1 MITYS
6 YTQIAQYLACP
17 KRYRFRYLDGWQE
30 KDTRAAAVFGRV
42 FEHAL
47 GAYFRRQ
54 DANAVFFEEW
64 TKYRESKLEYAKGES
79 WDLMAHQAVQ
89 LLDRFA
95 QDNRVAIRQPA
106 RNLQVKYLRRLSDRS
121 EYVAYVDA
129 IGKLDGGHCL
139 VEWKTTSA
147 RYPDEIDQLYSLDQ
161 QLIAYSWISGIPDVS
176 LVVFVRKRFPEI
188 QYLRTTITDAQREEY
203 GWLVGQTIAQ
213 IEAGHFLAHSGVR
226 FPQNGCLS
234 CSFRGLCLHSP
245 ALISAQLNRS
255 PAGAALDW
263 IDELAC

>member
-17 KRYRFRYLDGWQE
+17 KKYRYRYLDGWQE
-30 KDTRAAAVFGRV
+30 KDTRAAAIFGRV

-47 GAYFRRQ
+47 GSYFRRL
-54 DANAVFFEEW
+54 DANAAFFEEW
-64 TKYRESKLEYAKGES
+64 ANYRESKLEYAKGES

-95 QDNRVAIRQPA
+95 QENRVAIRQPA

-129 IGKLDGGHCL
+129 IGEFGGSRSL

-147 RYPDEIDQLYSLDQ
+147 RYSDEIDQLYSLDQ
-161 QLIAYSWISGIPDVS
+161 QLIAYSWISGISDVA

-188 QYLRTTITDAQREEY
+188 QYLHTTISDAQREEY
-203 GWLVGQTIAQ
+203 GSLVEQTIWQ

-234 CSFRGLCLHSP
+234 CAFQGLCLNSP
-245 ALISAQLNRS
+245 ALISSQLNRS
-255 PAGAALDW
+255 SAGAQLDW

>member
-17 KRYRFRYLDGWQE
+17 KRYRYRYLDGWQE
-30 KDTRAAAVFGRV
+30 KETRASMVFGRV

-47 GAYFRRQ
+47 GSYFRHQ
-54 DANAVFFEEW
+54 DASVAFFDEW
-64 TKYRESKLEYAKGES
+64 AKYRESKLEYTKGEG

-95 QDNRVAIRQPA
+95 RENRVAIQRPA

-129 IGKLDGGHCL
+129 IGKLDNSRCL

-161 QLIAYSWISGIPDVS
+161 QLIAYSWISGISDVA

-188 QYLRTTITDAQREEY
+188 QYLRTTISDAQREEY
-203 GWLVGQTIAQ
+203 GALVQQTIAQ
-213 IEAGHFLAHSGVR
+213 IEAGQFLAHTGVR
-226 FPQNGCLS
+226 FPQNGCLN
-234 CSFRGLCLHSP
+234 CSFQGLCLNSP
-245 ALISAQLNRS
+245 ALISSQLNRS
-255 PAGAALDW
+255 SAGAALDW

>member
-6 YTQIAQYLACP
+6 YTQIAQYLSCP
-17 KRYRFRYLDGWQE
+17 KRYRYRYLDGWQE
-30 KDTRAAAVFGRV
+30 KGTRAAVVFGRV

-54 DANAVFFEEW
+54 DASAAFFEEW
-64 TKYRESKLEYAKGES
+64 AKHRDSKLEYSKGES

-106 RNLQVKYLRRLSDRS
+106 RNLQVKYLKRLSDRS
-121 EYVAYVDA
+121 DYVAYVDA
-129 IGKLDGGHCL
+129 IGKLDDTKCL
-139 VEWKTTSA
+139 LEWKTTSA

-161 QLIAYSWISGIPDVS
+161 QLIAYSWISGISDVA

-188 QYLRTTITDAQREEY
+188 QYLRTTISDAQREEY
-203 GWLVGQTIAQ
+203 ASLVEQTIAQ
-213 IEAGHFLAHSGVR
+213 IEAGHFLAHTGVR

-234 CSFRGLCLHSP
+234 CSFQGLCLNSP
-245 ALISAQLNRS
+245 VLISSQLNRS
-255 PAGAALDW
+255 STGAALDW